1 MGGAALSLPQ
11 LARAQVSWVAPLDS
25 LGSSANTAAAMMD
38 FNQADALIYSD
49 ASAILTAP
57 GADPLL
63 TAQAGFE
70 TIPTADGGLPLAIST
85 ATNAAGA
92 MLSEMGVATALG
104 DASDLPDIHAPALEA
119 NEPIYASTP
128 LDQGQAIPAQ
138 QGQVVQYRFD
148 ETGASSYGQQASSQV
163 LESISVAPPQ
173 PVAQPSAQQQVSSS
187 PRMDRVAAVS
197 GVSASPSFSDAI
209 PKKRDSG
216 LAPTDFGFVL
226 GAGLAVRPDY
236 QGSND
241 YEIAPNILFDIS
253 FKDTVFLSSK
263 HGLGVVPFKTENVYS
278 DLHLKYWGARGD
290 SGDLDGMVPVDP
302 SMAVGATIGLRSQWV
317 DLDLTGDWGV
327 LGGNTGLDLELSAA
341 HWFDINESFSLRPK
355 AWVAMSDNNYNDT
368 LFGISTAEA
377 TAVNAALTAAGRT
390 ETVSVYDPNGGFR
403 EFGTSLDLEY
413 SFTPNFSIVSSA
425 DMSVLLG
432 DARQSPLV
440 QKLGSPFQWGLGLV
454 GVYRF

>member
-1 MGGAALSLPQ
+1 M
-11 LARAQVSWVAPLDS
+11 
-25 LGSSANTAAAMMD
+25 
-38 FNQADALIYSD
+38 
-49 ASAILTAP
+49 
-57 GADPLL
+57 
-63 TAQAGFE
+63 
-70 TIPTADGGLPLAIST
+70 
-85 ATNAAGA
+85 
-92 MLSEMGVATALG
+92 
-104 DASDLPDIHAPALEA
+104 
-119 NEPIYASTP
+119 
-128 LDQGQAIPAQ
+128 
-138 QGQVVQYRFD
+138 
-148 ETGASSYGQQASSQV
+148 
-163 LESISVAPPQ
+163 
-173 PVAQPSAQQQVSSS
+173 
-187 PRMDRVAAVS
+187 
-197 GVSASPSFSDAI
+197 
-209 PKKRDSG
+209 
-216 LAPTDFGFVL
+216 L

-263 HGLGVVPFKTENVYS
+263 HGLGVVPFKTENFYS